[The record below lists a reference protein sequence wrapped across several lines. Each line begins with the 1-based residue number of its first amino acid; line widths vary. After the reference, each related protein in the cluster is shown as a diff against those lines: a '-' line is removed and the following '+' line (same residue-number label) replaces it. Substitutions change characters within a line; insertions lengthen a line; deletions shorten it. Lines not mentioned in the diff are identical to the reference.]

1 MTSKKRKLD
10 AQFILAIGVLIISV
24 AALIVSIRQASIM
37 NRQTDI
43 LLQQTKANAWPS
55 LSISLHS
62 TIKNDTINS
71 YLIKIANKGTGPAI
85 VEGVRFSYQE
95 ESFQRWDEFFKRIQ
109 IPDSVN
115 LSRSTSS
122 IYNRVIA
129 EGEEVELINFNGNW
143 ELIEWVY
150 AKGKNIK
157 IEVCYKSV
165 FEDYW
170 LIHRDGI
177 VSNEISKVEATEGC
191 IFEESEMFLE

>member
-1 MTSKKRKLD
+1 MPSGKRKTD
-10 AQFILAIGVLIISV
+10 TQFLLAIGVLIISI
-24 AALIVSIRQASIM
+24 AALFVSIRQASIM

-55 LSISLHS
+55 LSISINS

-85 VEGVRFSYQE
+85 IEGIRFTYQNKI
-95 ESFQRWDEFFKRIQ
+95 FQTWEDFFEHIQ

-122 IYNRVIA
+122 IYHRVIA
-129 EGEEVELINFNGNW
+129 EGEVVELINFNENW
-143 ELIEWVY
+143 ELIQWIY
-150 AKGKNIK
+150 AKGQDIK
-157 IEVCYKSV
+157 IEICYKSV

-170 LIHRDGI
+170 LISRKGI
-177 VSNEISKVEATEGC
+177 ITNEVSKIETIEACE
-191 IFEESEMFLE
+191 FEENEMFLD